1 MYACMHALFMYT
13 CQIEYIYI
21 YIHVRVCWCMCEH
34 SCAYINIQYIA
45 CSNAFTSSCC
55 AEIKHVDGH
64 VKLVVLQLAG
74 PCENTSN
81 QYQSIWFHWTGAQNP
96 DDLMGPLSNSSF
108 FAGGSAP
115 PVWIS
120 LVGLDQI
127 WLFKPLDTATLGSD
141 HCHTGSC
148 AFLCTFATKT
158 DCKDRP
164 IQTKHQGCLL
174 SSAWLSRLNVKTA
187 SWHQPRKTIADS
199 ESDSNKHNLKQC
211 KPGGHRCGVALKQFT
226 ALTCPDLFFSTDT
239 L

>member
-1 MYACMHALFMYT
+1 MFYNVFMIIYVCMHACIVYVYMSNR
-13 CQIEYIYI
+13 IYI

-81 QYQSIWFHWTGAQNP
+81 QYQSIWFHGTGAQNP

-120 LVGLDQI
+120 FVGLDQI

-174 SSAWLSRLNVKTA
+174 SSAWQAATSTGGNLR
-187 SWHQPRKTIADS
+187 
-199 ESDSNKHNLKQC
+199 HNL
-211 KPGGHRCGVALKQFT
+211 
-226 ALTCPDLFFSTDT
+226 
-239 L
+239 